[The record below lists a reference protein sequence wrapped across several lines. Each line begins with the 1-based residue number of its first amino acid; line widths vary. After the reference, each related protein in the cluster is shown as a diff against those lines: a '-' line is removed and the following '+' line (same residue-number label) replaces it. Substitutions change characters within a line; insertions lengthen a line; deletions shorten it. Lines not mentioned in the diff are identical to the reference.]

1 MKLAKIIEAFLDQY
15 EGTKV
20 FERAQHIYHE
30 NDPELLSLDVRQ
42 GTASYSVPSQSGRAT
57 YRVQV
62 ENFHQ
67 PDILRVSCSCPYNHS
82 DICKH
87 GFVALFDLEEKF
99 ENGDYDSFAEN
110 PVEKRPANRNSG
122 KKALHF
128 PDPVSI
134 HALERIANI
143 DYRLSWQVRNWIY
156 DFQNLRH
163 DKNTLSGELRTG
175 NKKYFPQI
183 RMSDDN
189 MLSASCDCDSSKPI
203 CEHAFSLILALTIKN
218 RSHEDALFY
227 LRNHDKTILEKIGE
241 YGFGAEDKW
250 KEFFDVLVEYPRVEV
265 IPKDRGLSKIAP
277 FADWSSLAAKFIQ
290 PVTDIQPDEFHTD
303 KPNYGIL
310 WNFSHSDNFIYINLL
325 IGKRKK
331 NGDLGSP
338 LRMIHSRS
346 QNIENLNRDQR
357 DILNLLMRT
366 DVMQDL
372 YDNWGMMSG
381 PGMDFESQLDAFQY
395 RHKSILEVFPR
406 IILEEHYLSNEEVIR
421 DTISVR
427 SVSRIYPQS
436 ERPTLKF
443 RFRLEKEQ
451 YVLYPIL
458 VIEDEEISI
467 TKFELVSYG
476 FILINDRLY
485 IMDENTARTTFL
497 FISTG
502 NYKIRKEDLQPF
514 LNQMLFPLMD
524 HFEVIFEEIDLNI
537 EETAVV
543 PDKKIYLKEVENN
556 LIIIPAMVY
565 QLNDDISREVYLDGG
580 KRINFQDLDLQNI
593 FSIIRDEDVEGKVR
607 NQLENL
613 HPKFSDSF
621 EHFFSLPVHQVMRDN
636 WFFKAFDFFKKE
648 GFEILGL
655 KELKN
660 LKYSP
665 FRPEIKLQ
673 AGSGMDWFDL
683 KMEVSFGKQMVRL
696 ADIRKAILNNQSYV
710 NLGDGTMGIL
720 PEEWLKKYSSIFKVG
735 KVEKD
740 KLKLSEFQL
749 NVIDELYDE
758 IENHEVFG
766 DFLEKRDR
774 LQSFQEIRDI
784 KLPAPLTAE
793 LRNYQKEGYN
803 WLNFL
808 HEFRW
813 GGCLADDM
821 GLGKTVQMLSF
832 LLNVSEQN
840 PGVTHLA
847 VVPKS
852 LVFNWIN
859 EVEKFCPGY
868 RVLRHTGTDRTTE
881 SQEFSQYDL
890 VVTTYGLVRSDIELF
905 RDFKF
910 GYVVLDESQ
919 AIKNPTTLTARAVK
933 LLKADN
939 RLIMTGTPIE
949 NNTFDLYS
957 QMDFVNPG
965 MLGSLESFKRE
976 FANPIDKEK
985 DEFAATQLR
994 KLVYPFILSR
1004 KKEEVAK
1011 ELPEKN
1017 ETIIYCEMSPAQRKI
1032 YDHFKDSYRN
1042 MLMDKIETEGYNK
1055 AGVHIL
1061 QGLLKLRQI
1070 CNSPQLLDE
1079 NDGQFSKD
1087 STKMDTLLE
1096 MLEDIFSQGNK
1107 VLIFSFFKGM
1117 LDLVGKALD
1126 RKKVGYVTL
1135 TGDSQNRE
1143 SLVETFK
1150 LEKEKKAFLI
1160 SLKAG
1165 GFGLNLAEAN
1175 YVFLIDP
1182 WWNPAVEQ
1190 QAIDRTHRIGQ
1201 TQSVFAYKLICKD
1214 TIEEKILKI
1223 QSSKKALA
1231 KDIIHTEAGFLKNL
1245 RPEDVKDLFS

>member
-1 MKLAKIIEAFLDQY
+1 MKLAKIIEDFLDQY

-20 FERAQHIYHE
+20 FERAQNIYYE
-30 NDPELLSLDVRQ
+30 NDPELLSLDVKQ
-42 GTASYSVPSQSGRAT
+42 GTASYSVPSQSGRAS

-62 ENFHQ
+62 VNFHK
-67 PDILRVSCSCPYNHS
+67 PEKLRVLCSCPYNHS

-87 GFVALFDLEEKF
+87 GFVALFDLENKF
-99 ENGDYDSFAEN
+99 ENGDYDAFVEDQ
-110 PVEKRPANRNSG
+110 VEKKPSDRSSG
-122 KKALHF
+122 KKSLHF
-128 PDPVSI
+128 PDPISI
-134 HALERIANI
+134 QALERIANI
-143 DYRLSWQVRNWIY
+143 DYRLSWQTRNWIY
-156 DFQNLRH
+156 EFQNLRH
-163 DKNTLSGELRTG
+163 NKNILSGELNSGR
-175 NKKYFPQI
+175 KKYFPQVS
-183 RMSDDN
+183 MSDDN
-189 MLSASCDCDSSKPI
+189 HLLASCDCDSSKAI
-203 CEHAFSLILALTIKN
+203 CEHAFSLILAFTIKN

-227 LRNHDKTILEKIGE
+227 LRNHEKTVLEKIKE
-241 YGFGAEDKW
+241 YGFGPDDDW
-250 KEFFDVLVEYPRVEV
+250 KKIFDVLVEYPRVEV
-265 IPKDRGLSKIAP
+265 IPKDRELSKIAD
-277 FADWSSLAAKFIQ
+277 FANWSSLTARFIQ
-290 PVTDIQPDEFHTD
+290 SVKDIHPEHFHTD

-331 NGDLGSP
+331 NGDLGAP
-338 LRMIHSRS
+338 LRMIHSHSR
-346 QNIENLNRDQR
+346 NTENLNRDQV
-357 DILNLLMRT
+357 DILNLLIRA
-366 DVMQDL
+366 DVMQNL
-372 YDNWGMMSG
+372 YDEWGLVST
-381 PGMDFESQLDAFQY
+381 PSMDFESQLDSFQL
-395 RHKSILEVFPR
+395 RHKRILEVFPKL
-406 IILEEHYLSNEEVIR
+406 ILEEHYLSNEEVIR

-427 SVSRIYPQS
+427 SVSRIFPQS
-436 ERPTLKF
+436 EKPSLKF
-443 RFRLEKEQ
+443 RFRLEEDQ
-451 YVLYPIL
+451 YVLYPFL
-458 VIEDEEISI
+458 VIEDEDISI
-467 TKFELVSYG
+467 TTFELVSYG
-476 FILINDRLY
+476 FILRNDRLY
-485 IMDENTARTTFL
+485 IMDENTARTVYF
-497 FISTG
+497 FIAIG

-514 LNQMLFPLMD
+514 LDQMLFPLMD
-524 HFEVIFEEIDLNI
+524 HFEVIFEDIDLNI
-537 EETAVV
+537 EETALI
-543 PDKKIYLKEVENN
+543 PEKKIYLKEIEQN
-556 LIIIPAMVY
+556 LIIIPAVVY
-565 QLNDDISREVYLDGG
+565 QLDDEIFREVYLDGG
-580 KRINFQDLDLQNI
+580 KRINFQDQDFQNI
-593 FSIIRDEDVEGKVR
+593 YSIIRDEDSEEKMR

-613 HPKFSDSF
+613 HPKFPDTG
-621 EHFFSLPVHQVMRDN
+621 EHFFSLPIHQVMRDN

-683 KMEVSFGKQMVRL
+683 KMEVSFGKQKVRL
-696 ADIRKAILNNQSYV
+696 VDIRKAILNNQSYV

-720 PEEWLKKYSSIFKVG
+720 PEEWLKKYSSIFKIG

-749 NVIDELYDE
+749 NVIDELYEE
-758 IENHEVFG
+758 IENHEVFK
-766 DFLEKRDR
+766 DFLDKRER
-774 LQSFQEIRDI
+774 LQSFQEIKDI
-784 KLPAPLTAE
+784 KLPSPLKAK

-808 HEFRW
+808 HEFKW

-832 LLNVSEQN
+832 LLNVSEIN

-868 RVLRHTGTDRTTE
+868 KVLRHTGTDRAND
-881 SQEFSQYDL
+881 SRKFSQYDL
-890 VVTTYGLVRSDIELF
+890 IVTTYGLVRSDIEMF
-905 RDFKF
+905 REFKF
-910 GYVVLDESQ
+910 GYIVLDESQ
-919 AIKNPTTLTARAVK
+919 AIKNPTTLTAKAVK

-949 NNTFDLYS
+949 NNTFDLFS

-965 MLGSLESFKRE
+965 MLGSLENFKRE
-976 FANPIDKEK
+976 FANPIDKDK
-985 DEFAATQLR
+985 DELAATQLR

-1017 ETIIYCEMSPAQRKI
+1017 ETIIYCEMSPSQRKI
-1032 YDHFKDSYRN
+1032 YDHFKDKYRN
-1042 MLMDKIETEGYNK
+1042 MLMDKIETEGYHK

-1087 STKMDTLLE
+1087 STKMETLME

-1117 LDLVGKALD
+1117 LDLVGQALD
-1126 RKKVGYVTL
+1126 RKKIGYVTL
-1135 TGDSQNRE
+1135 TGDSHNRE

-1150 LEKEKKAFLI
+1150 LEKDKKAFLI

-1223 QSSKKALA
+1223 QSNKKALG
-1231 KDIIHTEAGFLKNL
+1231 KEFIHTEAGFLKNL
-1245 RPEDVKDLFS
+1245 KPEDVKDLFS